1 MPQKNPRHKHAPRT
15 QTSRPKPSAPLFS
28 PRNFLYTLVIVL
40 IIGSL
45 LSSLNIGGSKPESV
59 GVSTFIERVK
69 AGEIAKIVVEN
80 EKVKFT
86 DKAEATFSTEKEGA
100 QSLTELFDNYRVPTE
115 TVQAI
120 DITIKN
126 NSVCEIIFVR
136 LMPTIFL
143 ALIIGV
149 LAWFMIRQ
157 VQGAQNR
164 AMSFGQSSGR
174 DPRVQGEINVT
185 FNDVAGAYEAKEE
198 LAEIVEFLKSPK
210 KFDDLG
216 AKIPKG
222 VLMMGRPGTGKTL
235 LARAIAGE
243 AKVPF
248 FHISGSEFVEMFVG
262 VGAARVRELFMKAQK
277 AAPCIVFIDEIDA
290 VGRQRGAGVGGG
302 HDEREQTLNQILVEM
317 DGFEKNNGV
326 IVIAA
331 TNRPDVLDPALLR
344 PGRFD
349 RQVTIDLPDARE
361 REEILNIHSKN
372 KPLAADVDLKVIAKR
387 TPGLAGADLENI
399 LNEAAILTARESK
412 KKIGNEMIREAIEKV
427 LIGPARRNRMITDR
441 EKKITAYH
449 EAGHAIVGHFLGSTD
464 DVHKISIIARGQ
476 AGGYTLKL
484 PKEDN
489 RMRSRSDFINDMAM
503 MLGGR
508 VAEDIVFGDVT
519 TGASDDLQKATGLAK
534 AMVKRYGMIEGLGP
548 RTYGKPEEMVF
559 LGREL
564 HERMDY
570 SDATADR
577 IDEAVRKL
585 VKDAEITARRIF
597 SEQRERVEKVVAVLL
612 QEETIE
618 KERFEE
624 LVGVE
629 KNLTENNESKPQTG
643 NLAPHPSAA

>member
-1 MPQKNPRHKHAPRT
+1 
-15 QTSRPKPSAPLFS
+15 
-28 PRNFLYTLVIVL
+28 
-40 IIGSL
+40 
-45 LSSLNIGGSKPESV
+45 
-59 GVSTFIERVK
+59 
-69 AGEIAKIVVEN
+69 
-80 EKVKFT
+80 
-86 DKAEATFSTEKEGA
+86 
-100 QSLTELFDNYRVPTE
+100 
-115 TVQAI
+115 
-120 DITIKN
+120 
-126 NSVCEIIFVR
+126 
-136 LMPTIFL
+136 
-143 ALIIGV
+143 
-149 LAWFMIRQ
+149 
-157 VQGAQNR
+157 
-164 AMSFGQSSGR
+164 
-174 DPRVQGEINVT
+174 
-185 FNDVAGAYEAKEE
+185 
-198 LAEIVEFLKSPK
+198 
-210 KFDDLG
+210 
-216 AKIPKG
+216 
-222 VLMMGRPGTGKTL
+222 
-235 LARAIAGE
+235 
-243 AKVPF
+243 
-248 FHISGSEFVEMFVG
+248 
-262 VGAARVRELFMKAQK
+262 
-277 AAPCIVFIDEIDA
+277 
-290 VGRQRGAGVGGG
+290 
-302 HDEREQTLNQILVEM
+302 
-317 DGFEKNNGV
+317 
-326 IVIAA
+326 
-331 TNRPDVLDPALLR
+331 
-344 PGRFD
+344 
-349 RQVTIDLPDARE
+349 
-361 REEILNIHSKN
+361 
-372 KPLAADVDLKVIAKR
+372 R